1 MTSPGSPNYDLGT
14 AHGRIK
20 IDVDDRGTRQAD
32 RTLEQFVR
40 TVKKLERQFA
50 TFQTSLNKMER
61 EIKNLGRDFNK
72 TEKDAKRYE
81 RATDEVDGAQV
92 NAARSTSNW
101 RVQLR
106 NLGGT
111 LSTASDTIRRA
122 AQHAR
127 DFGSAMNFSGTEV
140 HRGRREVDVLNV
152 RLRDLINRLQAAAN
166 AANDFGGMIANALAV
181 WYRWGQADSMG
192 GFVRSFRG
200 LPVAGN
206 ALGLLAGR
214 MLGLNKAMK
223 DIPTWQKSILKLVG
237 AFQGAALAAKLFD
250 ISFNKIFR
258 VNWHPLKKISD
269 TVGEFSFHVMRA
281 ITPSGKLGEQVLR
294 LNSAIRKFGVGA
306 AESIAGVALMRQ
318 GLRGLADR
326 FGFITKIKPAML
338 LAIGAAASVASA
350 GVEVLGKGLVWIGN
364 ILNGLLNGVTQLAGG
379 LLALPGLFATIGV
392 AVGTLTAIFSGFKKI
407 FEDLFKNMDDPEKFA
422 EAMEKVP
429 PQFRNLGRVLVDT
442 VKSLKGLREE
452 MMTTFAQGVDKDVE
466 ALAKQFMGPLRHGAL
481 VVSQA
486 FVDTRSKIMDLLTAQ
501 QTVQDFGLA
510 FTYASGTIRNLN
522 KAIVPVGSGLRDIAV
537 VGMEFIRNLSAGAE
551 GLTQRFAEWA
561 KVNRENGNLMRWMQN
576 AVQGAKDLA
585 NGLWDLT
592 KALWTI
598 LTMFANDSGDNALE
612 RFADSME
619 KFNNAV
625 EKSAAT
631 GFIKSFGDAV
641 RGLGT
646 EKIDRLKEILID
658 LWDTLQDVIPVVQQI
673 SSAFSDVFVPA
684 LKLAL
689 EIVEQFFNFLDG
701 LGLNT
706 YIGWILGLAAGFKI
720 LAAVIGPIRN
730 LIQIISGL
738 GLAFAGFKKLASGV
752 VDLLYYFGGAGQKAH
767 AGLSKVGAALSGMIG
782 PLTAVAAA
790 FLLFIGMM
798 NNNDDNL
805 KTFRESLAKSA
816 ESAKTFKEE
825 LRDAFS
831 ADLGLSGKN
840 VFDQIKTRTNDVI
853 DEQKDLAKQVPGIW
867 DNISNYFAGGRADRE
882 NESDRSTNG
891 EGPNIPTSQTRAF
904 NDLQKQTQDAA
915 HAQAAFDRLGLSSE
929 DLAGKI
935 TASDSAFNDFIG
947 SLRNSGQEGGNEAAD
962 VLQRIRDEYAQTQ
975 AEFAKAGTGSV
986 KLVQGIQAIADAA
999 GDSSSK
1005 LDGLKTA
1012 LQGLGLLQTS
1022 QLDAAFAY
1030 AKSIREI
1037 GDNAATLVD
1046 SSQPLN
1052 DILDAQTGLYNVNSV
1067 NAENLRNAIA
1077 GLASDFLNAA
1087 ANGENVQEK
1096 WAQMQPALQSLASA
1110 FDIPIEK
1117 VRELAALE
1125 GAVPDV
1131 VSILVNVKGGDKIGE
1146 QLAAIVAKL
1155 QTTTAGQEITI
1166 PVVPGADTEK
1176 IKQAIE
1182 SALGPVV
1189 GAISEDTITIKP
1201 GVDPVA
1207 LEKLKAQLSQ
1217 NGIALPGAPPPKP
1230 VTMPVDPNKPGPK
1243 PPYQPPPEAPKN
1255 PPVVAPAPADQA
1267 ALDKANQTI
1276 ADLKKQIDE
1285 LNAKP
1290 VNVQIDTG
1298 TLDEVKSQI
1307 QEVKNVVADGKLE
1320 FTIIAKGYDET
1331 NYVLNTVKTTIASL
1345 IAEVDKI
1352 APAFQKA
1359 FATTPMDS
1367 FASRMQALVS
1377 QMRTFGQQI
1386 VSEFAQGML
1395 DSKQAIDDAGHTIA
1409 QAVQDYLKPGSPTKK
1424 GPLSGSGW
1432 TYLSGG
1438 RIVTD
1443 FASGMTDSAGSV
1455 ASAGSTVAG
1464 GAAQALQG
1472 PYDFGKFLGRLQQLV
1487 AFGEHLTDVIG
1498 KAADTVFQAL
1508 KFISDP
1514 TGSGKFFGQS
1524 PGAAFGFRRDPNISD
1539 EDLQKKRDDAL
1550 QAKLSSAAASGTKDG
1565 VAAGLKDLPGAA
1577 GLAGIANPSNEEVAA
1592 GIIGEAIRRGYDR
1605 NTAIAAVSAALK
1617 ESGLDESVTNATGHE
1632 SLFQTS
1638 ADKGV
1643 GHDAEAQ
1650 INWFFDRLDA
1660 LGGPSA
1666 ASGDPFSLIADKIEI
1681 GGYSGADL
1689 AKFADQ
1695 AANYYDSINTSLA
1708 NSATN
1713 LSKSS
1718 DAMAS
1723 AVPAARAAGDLSRI
1737 SGAGKPTT
1745 ANIQAFL
1752 DTLGLGLK
1760 ASTYTDNSD
1769 SYHNRGMAWD
1779 ITGNKQAMDTF
1790 ARIIAG
1796 SFADQTLELI
1806 WDNAGFDQNIK
1817 NGRNVGAFGQFYT
1830 MGQAGDHSDHVHWAT
1845 DVAPVLSDAIG
1856 RDVSQYMNT
1865 NYDPTTT
1872 QHGLGAQLGPDLSD
1886 LTPDELAQLNTTS
1899 GLSLKTQ
1906 DQMLAELR
1914 QNNSA
1919 LDQAI
1924 TVGQNPDST
1933 DAQVISSLSEIQRA
1947 IDSSA
1952 TNDTAM
1958 GRQQTQSLESIKSSI
1973 MGERGI
1979 TEGVNPI
1986 DAASSIASGA
1996 TSIAK
2001 DIFGVINSSLD
2012 AIGGAKNIADTLVR
2026 GIENSEDIYNMVD
2039 EIQKFIDLAARVA
2052 GAVSSVSGTIGGIVS
2067 AAGGADPSGGASG
2080 AASAL
2085 QGISAISGIISGA
2098 LDTVNGIIDL
2108 TQEAYRIFGTYFGE
2122 FLGFLAGGTS
2132 QLEGNVKFLLDE
2144 NDKTLKAYSQ
2154 DNPLDKREH
2163 ALPGQGQAPEQQP
2176 AIGELNVFPERGADP
2191 AELTR
2196 TMMFAVKTAG
2206 MGSSNQQ

>member
-20 IDVDDRGTRQAD
+20 IDVDDRGTKQAD
-32 RTLEQFVR
+32 RTLDQFAR

-72 TEKDAKRYE
+72 TERDAKRYE
-81 RATDEVDGAQV
+81 RATDDVDGAQV
-92 NAARSTSNW
+92 TAARSTSNW

-269 TVGEFSFHVMRA
+269 TVGEFSFQVMRA

-318 GLRGLADR
+318 GLKGLADR
-326 FGFITKIKPAML
+326 FGFIAKIKPAML

-364 ILNGLLNGVTQLAGG
+364 ILNGLLNGITQLAGG

-442 VKSLKGLREE
+442 TKMLKGLREE
-452 MMTTFAQGVDKDVE
+452 MMTTFAQGADKDVE
-466 ALAKQFMGPLRHGAL
+466 TLAKQFMGPLRHGAL

-561 KVNRENGNLMRWMQN
+561 KVNRENGNLMRWMEN

-619 KFNNAV
+619 KFNAAV

-646 EKIDRLKEILID
+646 EKIDRLKEIVID
-658 LWDTLQDVIPVVQQI
+658 LWDTLEDIIPVIQQI

-706 YIGWILGLAAGFKI
+706 YIGWILGLAAAWKLLG
-720 LAAVIGPIRN
+720 AVIGPIRN

-752 VDLLYYFGGAGQKAH
+752 VDLLYYFGGAGQRAH

-853 DEQKDLAKQVPGIW
+853 NEQKDLAKQVPGIW

-904 NDLQKQTQDAA
+904 NDLQKRTQDAA

-935 TASDSAFNDFIG
+935 TASESAFNDFVNT
-947 SLRNSGQEGGNEAAD
+947 LRTSGEEGGNEAAD

-1005 LDGLKTA
+1005 LDGLKQA

-1022 QLDAAFAY
+1022 QLDAMFAY

-1037 GDNAATLVD
+1037 GSNAATLVD

-1052 DILDAQTGLYNVNSV
+1052 DILNEQTGLYNANSV
-1067 NAENLRNAIA
+1067 NAANLRDA
-1077 GLASDFLNAA
+1077 LAQLGQDFLNAA

-1352 APAFQKA
+1352 GPAFQKA

-1367 FASRMQALVS
+1367 FAGRMQALVS

-1395 DSKQAIDDAGHTIA
+1395 DSKQSIDDAGHTIA

-1443 FASGMTDSAGSV
+1443 FASGMTDNAGSV
-1455 ASAGSTVAG
+1455 ASAGSLVAG
-1464 GAAQALQG
+1464 GASQALQG

-1565 VAAGLKDLPGAA
+1565 VAAGLKDLPGMA
-1577 GLAGIANPSNEEVAA
+1577 GLAGIANPSVDEIAA
-1592 GIIGEAIRRGYDR
+1592 AVVGEGVNRGDTREAIIKALPTELSKFGKTLEGNAGDIYDE
-1605 NTAIAAVSAALK
+1605 IIS
-1617 ESGLDESVTNATGHE
+1617 
-1632 SLFQTS
+1632 SLSSPRATS
-1638 ADKGV
+1638 ASGMTGAYTSDQALLARVPAGRYSQTGNADLTKGLADCSSAV
-1643 GHDAEAQ
+1643 EDLVNIMDGRPTGGRSMNTGNAAQWLTEHGFVPGAGGEGDFRVAFNVSHMQATLPGGTPFNWGSDAAAA
-1650 INWFFDRLDA
+1650 R
-1660 LGGPSA
+1660 GG
-1666 ASGDPFSLIADKIEI
+1666 I
-1681 GGYSGADL
+1681 GGSGAD
-1689 AKFADQ
+1689 DP
-1695 AANYYDSINTSLA
+1695 SLTRRFYRPGG
-1708 NSATN
+1708 AT
-1713 LSKSS
+1713 
-1718 DAMAS
+1718 A
-1723 AVPAARAAGDLSRI
+1723 
-1737 SGAGKPTT
+1737 
-1745 ANIQAFL
+1745 
-1752 DTLGLGLK
+1752 
-1760 ASTYTDNSD
+1760 
-1769 SYHNRGMAWD
+1769 
-1779 ITGNKQAMDTF
+1779 
-1790 ARIIAG
+1790 
-1796 SFADQTLELI
+1796 
-1806 WDNAGFDQNIK
+1806 
-1817 NGRNVGAFGQFYT
+1817 
-1830 MGQAGDHSDHVHWAT
+1830 
-1845 DVAPVLSDAIG
+1845 
-1856 RDVSQYMNT
+1856 
-1865 NYDPTTT
+1865 
-1872 QHGLGAQLGPDLSD
+1872 HGLGASPGPDLSE
-1886 LTPDELAQLNTTS
+1886 LTPQELERLNTTQ
-1899 GLSLKTQ
+1899 GLSLKTEE
-1906 DQMLAELR
+1906 QMLFELR

-1919 LDQAI
+1919 LDEAI
-1924 TVGQNPDST
+1924 NIGQNPDST